1 LIKILKYNW
10 YAIYTKPRAEKKVY
24 QKLNDINIECYLPLQ
39 KRLKQWSDR
48 KKWVEEPIIRSY
60 VFVKVSEKEYYS
72 VLNIQ
77 GISRYVTFEGKAASI
92 PEWQINTMKLALD
105 VDPETEITDK
115 NIMPGTPVQ
124 IKAGP
129 FMGIKG
135 ELIEYK
141 GKKKVVV
148 RIDNI
153 GQSLLINIPI
163 NFFEKYNV

>member
-1 LIKILKYNW
+1 LIKDLKYNW
-10 YAIYTKPRAEKKVY
+10 YAIYTKPRAEKKIY
-24 QKLNDINIECYLPLQ
+24 QKLNDINIESYLPLQ

-48 KKWVEEPIIRSY
+48 KKWVEEPAIRSY
-60 VFVKVSEKEYYS
+60 VFVKISEKEYYD

-77 GISRYVTFEGKAASI
+77 AVLRYVTFEGKAASI

-105 VDPETEITDK
+105 VDAETEITNE
-115 NIMPGTPVQ
+115 NIMTGEHVQ
-124 IKAGP
+124 IKKGP

-163 NFFEKYNV
+163 NFLKKI